1 MSDNGLTLSKPYEKM
16 NKVLAKTGWE
26 ECNLKTILE
35 LNEIARNV
43 RIDALRGIHAAGA
56 GHPGGSLSVTD
67 ILVSLYFNVMNVDPA
82 DPVMESRDRL
92 VLSKGHAAPAL
103 YATLAHRGYFDPEEM
118 LTLRKMGSRLQ
129 GHPSMELLPGVEMST
144 GSLGQGFSVAVGMAI
159 ADKIDGRDRRT
170 FVVTG
175 DGELQEGIIWEAA
188 LSAAKHGLD
197 NLIAVVDWNNLQ
209 IDGRVDIV
217 KKVAPI
223 DEKFAAFGWETFVC
237 DGHDMQELLDTYDK
251 AMAVTGKPV
260 CIVARTTKG
269 KGVSFME
276 DQAGWHGKA
285 PSDEQLETALK
296 ELGGD
301 R

>member
-1 MSDNGLTLSKPYEKM
+1 MGQAESEDNI
-16 NKVLAKTGWE
+16 
-26 ECNLKTILE
+26 LKTIQE
-35 LNEIARNV
+35 LTDIACKV
-43 RIDALRGIHAAGA
+43 RIDALKGIHAAGA

-82 DPVMESRDRL
+82 DPAKEDRDRL

-103 YATLAHRGYFDPEEM
+103 YSTLAHRGYFDPAEL

-129 GHPSMELLPGVEMST
+129 GHPSMELCPGVEMST

-188 LSAAKHGLD
+188 LSAASHGLD

-209 IDGRVDIV
+209 IDGRVDVV

-237 DGHDMQELLDTYDK
+237 DGHDMQSLLDAYEK
-251 AMAVTGKPV
+251 AMAVQGKPV
-260 CIVARTTKG
+260 CIVAKTIKG

-285 PSDEQLETALK
+285 PSDEQLATALA

-301 R
+301 K